1 MNKSKWHLGRM
12 IYGIPSIALRFADG
26 GGADPGEGDG
36 DPAGKEGDPTPKT
49 YTQAE
54 LDDKIS
60 KAVADAVAKAKPP
73 AKEPPKKDPE
83 KKDPPKTDP
92 KDEHPAAESEP
103 DAKLQAATAK
113 LVTASARAAALEL
126 GIPAD
131 RAAYAVRM
139 ADLTGVKIDDNGDP
153 DGDAVKKAVEKVLTD
168 IPELKGTAGFR
179 VGAGTPA
186 GKSGGKRVSYA
197 EAIAAHYKK

>member
-26 GGADPGEGDG
+26 GAADPGEGDG
-36 DPAGKEGDPTPKT
+36 DPSGKEGDPAPKT

-54 LDDKIS
+54 FDDKIS

-73 AKEPPKKDPE
+73 AKEPPK
-83 KKDPPKTDP
+83 TDP
-92 KDEHPAAESEP
+92 KDEHPAAEPEP

-126 GIPAD
+126 GVPAD

-139 ADLTGVKIDDNGDP
+139 ADLAGVKIDDNGDP
-153 DGDAVKKAVEKVLTD
+153 DADAVKKAVEKVLAD
-168 IPELKGTAGFR
+168 IPELKGATGFR
-179 VGAGTPA
+179 IGAQDTA
-186 GKSGGKRVSYA
+186 NKSSRKRMSYA
-197 EAIAAHYKK
+197 DAVAAHYKK